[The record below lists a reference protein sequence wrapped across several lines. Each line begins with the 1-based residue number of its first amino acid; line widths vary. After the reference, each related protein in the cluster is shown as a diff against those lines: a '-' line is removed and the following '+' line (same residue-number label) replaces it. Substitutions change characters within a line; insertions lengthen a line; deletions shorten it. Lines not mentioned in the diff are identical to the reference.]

1 MSSENVDVVKQGFE
15 AFGRGDL
22 DAVAETFDEQVEWW
36 SSDEV
41 PNGGT
46 IKGRD
51 AVIQSF
57 AAISDDWD
65 EFILEPEQF
74 IDAGDW
80 VVVRGTARAKA
91 KASGQTI
98 EERFAHLVEIRDG
111 KTVRGSFHSDS
122 AKEYKALNA

>member
-1 MSSENVDVVKQGFE
+1 MSSENVDLVKQGFE

-22 DAVAETFDEQVEWW
+22 DGVAETFDEQVEWW
-36 SSDEV
+36 TSEEV

-46 IKGRD
+46 IQGRD

-57 AAISDDWD
+57 AAIGDDWD
-65 EFILEPEQF
+65 EFTLKPAQF
-74 IDAGDW
+74 LDAGDW
-80 VVVRGTARAKA
+80 VAVRGTVQAKA
-91 KASGQTI
+91 KSSGKTI

-111 KTVRGSFHSDS
+111 KTVRGEFHSDS

>member
-1 MSSENVDVVKQGFE
+1 MSSENVEQLKQAYE

-36 SSDEV
+36 TSEEI

-57 AAISDDWD
+57 AAIGDDWD
-65 EFILEPEQF
+65 EFTLEPEQF
-74 IDAGDW
+74 LDAGDW
-80 VVVRGTARAKA
+80 VVVRGKARLKA
-91 KASGQTI
+91 KASGQTL

-111 KTVRGSFHSDS
+111 KTVRGEFHSDT

>member
-1 MSSENVDVVKQGFE
+1 MSSENVEQLKQAYE

-36 SSDEV
+36 TSEEV

-57 AAISDDWD
+57 AAIGDDWD
-65 EFILEPEQF
+65 EFTLEPEQF
-74 IDAGDW
+74 LDAGDW
-80 VVVRGTARAKA
+80 VVVRGKARLKA

-98 EERFAHLVEIRDG
+98 EERFAHVVEIRDG
-111 KTVRGSFHSDS
+111 KTVRGEFHSDT

>member
-36 SSDEV
+36 TSEEI

-57 AAISDDWD
+57 AAIGDDWD
-65 EFILEPEQF
+65 EFTLEPEQF
-74 IDAGDW
+74 LDAGDW
-80 VVVRGTARAKA
+80 VVVRGKARLKA

-98 EERFAHLVEIRDG
+98 EERFAHVVEIRDG
-111 KTVRGSFHSDS
+111 KTVRGEFHSDS

>member
-1 MSSENVDVVKQGFE
+1 MSSENVDLVKQAYE

-22 DAVAETFDEQVEWW
+22 DAIAEGFDEQVEWW
-36 SSDEV
+36 TSEEV

-57 AAISDDWD
+57 AAIGDDWD
-65 EFILEPEQF
+65 EFTLQPEQF
-74 IDAGDW
+74 LDAGDW
-80 VVVRGTARAKA
+80 VVVRGTARLKA
-91 KASGQTI
+91 KASGQAF
-98 EERFAHLVEIRDG
+98 EERFAHLAEVRDG
-111 KTVRGSFHSDS
+111 KTVRGEFHSDS